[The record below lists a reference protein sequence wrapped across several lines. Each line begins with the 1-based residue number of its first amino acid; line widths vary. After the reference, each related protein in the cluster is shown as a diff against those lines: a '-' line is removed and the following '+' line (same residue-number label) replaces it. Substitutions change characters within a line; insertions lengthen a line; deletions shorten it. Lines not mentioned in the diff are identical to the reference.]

1 MAQKHFLAAKF
12 WLSFRRRLVCFS
24 GTMEK
29 LPENIEV
36 FEQNAAEYDEW
47 FVSNEFV
54 YRAELEAVRQLIP
67 GGRGIEIGVGTG
79 RFAAPLGVKFGVEPA
94 MNMALRVKE
103 RGIAVVRAVAEQLPI
118 RNNSFDFALFVVTI
132 CFVPE
137 PKRALAEIHRILR
150 PGGEIIV
157 GIVDIGSFLGEVYEK
172 KRRDNKFYRPARF
185 FSTEQ
190 VVEMLS
196 AAGFSD
202 FDFRQTV
209 FDFPQNIKSPHPVKV
224 GFGEGGFVA
233 IKGKKE
239 GV

>member
-1 MAQKHFLAAKF
+1 
-12 WLSFRRRLVCFS
+12 
-24 GTMEK
+24 MEK

-36 FEQNAAEYDEW
+36 FEQNADEYDEW

-94 MNMALRVKE
+94 MNMALRAKE

-202 FDFRQTV
+202 FDFHQTV
-209 FDFPQNIKSPHPVKV
+209 FDFP
-224 GFGEGGFVA
+224 
-233 IKGKKE
+233 
-239 GV
+239 

>member
-1 MAQKHFLAAKF
+1 MVVFSPQ
-12 WLSFRRRLVCFS
+12 LVCFS

-29 LPENIEV
+29 PPENIEV

-54 YRAELEAVRQLIP
+54 YRAELEAVRQLVP

-94 MNMALRVKE
+94 MNMALRAKE

-196 AAGFSD
+196 AAGFLD